1 MRILVTGAR
10 GFVGGHLVPLLIDR
24 GWEVTATDRDL
35 DVTDRHAVEAKL
47 EQLAPHAIV
56 HLAAQSS
63 VAASQKDPD
72 LTLRVNYLGTLSVL
86 RGAQHCGSQPRV
98 LLIGSADQYGTTHS
112 SSEPFTEAS
121 PLKPTSVYA
130 RSKAEADQLGVTF
143 ADVGL
148 PIVRVRA
155 FNHSGPGQPDSFVL
169 SSFARQIA
177 EIESG
182 QREPVMRVGNLDSVR
197 DFLDVADVVDAYVR
211 LLDAQVE
218 PTAYNVCSGVGV
230 QLRVLLD
237 ALLERS
243 TTQPRI
249 ESDPERFRPTDFSI
263 GDASRLRAATGWE
276 PTVPIEQTLERLL
289 SYWRQKVSES

>member
-63 VAASQKDPD
+63 VAASQENPD

>member
-1 MRILVTGAR
+1 
-10 GFVGGHLVPLLIDR
+10 
-24 GWEVTATDRDL
+24 
-35 DVTDRHAVEAKL
+35 
-47 EQLAPHAIV
+47 
-56 HLAAQSS
+56 
-63 VAASQKDPD
+63 
-72 LTLRVNYLGTLSVL
+72 
-86 RGAQHCGSQPRV
+86 V
-98 LLIGSADQYGTTHS
+98 LLIGSADQYGTTDS

>member
-1 MRILVTGAR
+1 
-10 GFVGGHLVPLLIDR
+10 LLIDR

-47 EQLAPHAIV
+47 TQLAPHAIV

-98 LLIGSADQYGTTHS
+98 LLIGSADQYGTTDS